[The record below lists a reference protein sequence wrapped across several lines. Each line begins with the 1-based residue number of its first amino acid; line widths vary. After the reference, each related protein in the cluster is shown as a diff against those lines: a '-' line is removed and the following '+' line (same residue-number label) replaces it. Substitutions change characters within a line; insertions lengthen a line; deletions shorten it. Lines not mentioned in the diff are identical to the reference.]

1 MFFDQNFLKWF
12 ERQCFG
18 QNFPKRE
25 HMYFF
30 FKKLRFTPYKAEQ
43 PPEAWGYKKKKHKK
57 AKAYRKCV
65 WKEPTDKRYLLIL
78 DLKPVTSYVKGKHSM
93 GREM

>member
-12 ERQCFG
+12 EHQSLVKIFQKGNICI
-18 QNFPKRE
+18 
-25 HMYFF
+25 FF
-30 FKKLRFTPYKAEQ
+30 KKKLRFTPYKAEQ